1 MYNYSQLLNFLLS
14 KAGIIIFYSL
24 IYMIYIKLNLSS
36 NSDNDFNGLNNKSS
50 FIDFLYFAF
59 TVQTTIGFGDIYPK
73 TKIAKILIMSQQ
85 FTILYGLDLIKNY
98 FTLR

>member
-1 MYNYSQLLNFLLS
+1 MYNSILSFLLS
-14 KAGIIIFYSL
+14 NIGIVIFFAI

-36 NSDNDFNGLNNKSS
+36 SSHSDFNGLNNKSS

-73 TKIAKILIMSQQ
+73 TKMAKILIMSQQ
-85 FTILYGLDLIKNY
+85 FTLLYGLDLIKKY
-98 FTLR
+98 FKLV